1 MENKYFTITIDGPA
15 GSGKSTLANLF
26 AQKFDGFTYVNTGS
40 MFRAIA
46 YYLLKNQ
53 IDYKDEKLVNKILDQ
68 INIELENDN
77 VYLIEN
83 KQKQNISNF
92 IREPE
97 ISKISS
103 LIAQYD
109 CVRKKLL
116 NLQREI
122 ASKQNVIMDGRDIGT
137 KVLPNANIKIFLIAD
152 ITQRAIRRQKQLLE
166 QNINVDLK
174 SIEQEIKLRDENDAN
189 RKNAPL
195 IKPKDAFVID
205 TTNITIEDTLNE
217 IIRLFVNYKK

>member
-1 MENKYFTITIDGPA
+1 MENKYFSITIDGPA

-46 YYLLKNQ
+46 YYLKQNN
-53 IDYKDEKLVNKILDQ
+53 IDYNNEIDVENNLNK

-77 VYLIEN
+77 VYLIQNNN
-83 KQKQNISNF
+83 KEDISNY

-103 LIAQYD
+103 QIAQYS
-109 CVRKKLL
+109 CVREKLL
-116 NLQREI
+116 NIQREI
-122 ASKQNVIMDGRDIGT
+122 ANKQNVIMDGRDIGT
-137 KVLPNANIKIFLIAD
+137 KVLPNANIKIFLVAD
-152 ITQRAIRRQKQLLE
+152 ISQRAIRRQKQLLE
-166 QNINVDLK
+166 QNIHVDLE
-174 SIEQEIKLRDENDAN
+174 SIENEIKQRDENDAN

-195 IKPKDAFVID
+195 IKPNDAFVID
-205 TTNITIEDTLNE
+205 TTNITIEDTLNQ
-217 IIRLFVNYKK
+217 IINLFVNYKK

>member
-1 MENKYFTITIDGPA
+1 MENKYFSITIDGPA

-46 YYLLKNQ
+46 YYLKQNN
-53 IDYKDEKLVNKILDQ
+53 IDYNNEIDVENNLNK

-77 VYLIEN
+77 VYLIQNNN
-83 KQKQNISNF
+83 KEDISNY

-103 LIAQYD
+103 QIAQYN
-109 CVRKKLL
+109 CVREKLL
-116 NLQREI
+116 NIQREI
-122 ASKQNVIMDGRDIGT
+122 ANKQNVIMDGRDIGT
-137 KVLPNANIKIFLIAD
+137 KVLPNANIKIFLVAD
-152 ITQRAIRRQKQLLE
+152 ISQRAIRRQKQLLE
-166 QNINVDLK
+166 QSIHVDLE
-174 SIEQEIKLRDENDAN
+174 SIENEIKQRDENDAN

-195 IKPKDAFVID
+195 IKPSDAFVID
-205 TTNITIEDTLNE
+205 TTNITIEDTLNQ
-217 IIRLFVNYKK
+217 IINLFINYKK